1 MLELHNAAS
10 DLVLTASSM
19 YVKGLFWMI
28 KIIVSTHP
36 SEQKSWKQKQTF
48 CFSCFKLGLIKV
60 SGAVTKLLSVLN
72 HECPFMLLLER

>member
-10 DLVLTASSM
+10 DLALTASSM
-19 YVKGLFWMI
+19 YMEGLFWMI

-72 HECPFMLLLER
+72 HEGPFMLLLKR